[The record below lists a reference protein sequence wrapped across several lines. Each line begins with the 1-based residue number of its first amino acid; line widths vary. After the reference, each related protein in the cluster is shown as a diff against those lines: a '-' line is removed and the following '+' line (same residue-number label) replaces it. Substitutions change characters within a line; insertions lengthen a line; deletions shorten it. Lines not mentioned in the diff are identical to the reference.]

1 MAELMTEQEVLEKL
15 KIKDFRYMSK
25 DKVVAAFSSMLPN
38 MSPEVALKAL
48 DQFPSYAQTMTDI
61 AVQYKDVLVNS
72 VNSGS
77 VSTQQSI
84 AICQTVIDNL
94 KTQLDNDNMTF
105 EERKFY
111 VEQMQQTARIV
122 QEINSEH
129 HSFILKC
136 IGYSVLAVTFIV
148 GSLAAVLGGNIDV
161 RTPKNNR
168 AV

>member
-1 MAELMTEQEVLEKL
+1 MIRHK
-15 KIKDFRYMSK
+15 R
-25 DKVVAAFSSMLPN
+25 
-38 MSPEVALKAL
+38 
-48 DQFPSYAQTMTDI
+48 
-61 AVQYKDVLVNS
+61 S
-72 VNSGS
+72 VP
-77 VSTQQSI
+77 
-84 AICQTVIDNL
+84 
-94 KTQLDNDNMTF
+94 
-105 EERKFY
+105 Y

-148 GSLAAVLGGNIDV
+148 GSLAAALGGNIDV